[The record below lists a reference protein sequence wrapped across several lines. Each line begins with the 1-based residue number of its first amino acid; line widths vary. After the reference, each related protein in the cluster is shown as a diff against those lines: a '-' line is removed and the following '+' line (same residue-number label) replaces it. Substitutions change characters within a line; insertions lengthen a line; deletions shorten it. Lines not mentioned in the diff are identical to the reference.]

1 VANLTRTQSPP
12 PPPRTPLTSSSSRL
26 SSHSG
31 EEAKK
36 LIFSPFKPDDKHI
49 IQSRRAEARRKRLAN
64 ERKPKN
70 HLNRNRQA
78 LKEQQQNNRKSIREK
93 LEKESMA
100 LQQREKKKN
109 ELYGGVKS
117 RVFDKS
123 YADSR
128 STAGFEISSPSLS
141 LHNSY
146 GKVPRYI
153 SNRKAKI
160 ESEMWGC

>member
-1 VANLTRTQSPP
+1 
-12 PPPRTPLTSSSSRL
+12 
-26 SSHSG
+26 
-31 EEAKK
+31 
-36 LIFSPFKPDDKHI
+36 
-49 IQSRRAEARRKRLAN
+49 
-64 ERKPKN
+64 
-70 HLNRNRQA
+70 

-93 LEKESMA
+93 QEKESMA

-109 ELYGGVKS
+109 ELYGGVKA